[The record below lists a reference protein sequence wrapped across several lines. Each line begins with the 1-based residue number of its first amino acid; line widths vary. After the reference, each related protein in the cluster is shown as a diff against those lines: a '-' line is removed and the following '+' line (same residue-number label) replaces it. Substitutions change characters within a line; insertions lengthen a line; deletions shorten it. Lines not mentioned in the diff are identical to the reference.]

1 MLAVQQSGVKVSDG
15 GPKQPFTAWTAAF
28 RDGFADK
35 VRLPTEHAG
44 LFLVFKAYGRLSYGL
59 IVQAEAPLRVGD
71 AVGNP

>member
-1 MLAVQQSGVKVSDG
+1 
-15 GPKQPFTAWTAAF
+15 
-28 RDGFADK
+28 

-44 LFLVFKAYGRLSYGL
+44 LFLVFKAYDRLSYGL